1 MSEST
6 DVQNTAT
13 LATTTTTDGDN
24 FTPYTLEITVSD
36 PEKHLDQASGSTYV
50 SYLISTR
57 TNNPAYYNDK
67 NKNKNSDNDDDER
80 AETLI
85 KIRRR
90 YSDLLILYDVLAND
104 HPTCVIPPVPDKQL
118 LQYIAGDRFSQRFIQ
133 KRCHSIQTFLRRIA
147 AHPVLSLSGALRLFL
162 VSSEWETYRMS
173 LLGNLPSNRDEVTDA
188 FMNAFKSVRI
198 QNDEFVEIKRRND
211 RLNRSITKLNKVF
224 HAVVKR
230 TDLLAN
236 DYIKLGTGLQELAEL
251 SEGEGDREL
260 STSLTS
266 FLTGIGRTADSL
278 SDLNRYIDYEYL
290 VDLSDLGK
298 YIGSMKQLV
307 KLKDQKQI
315 DYEELSEYLAK
326 AIKER
331 DHLIS
336 GYGGSNY
343 LTTKLG
349 TLAGINQESARREKI
364 SKLEERIASLG
375 TELER
380 AKEVSDGFEQET
392 LKEIS
397 VFDELKT
404 QELKKSLNDLADRHI
419 KFYEEMLETWTKV
432 EESLG

>member
-6 DVQNTAT
+6 DVQNTN
-13 LATTTTTDGDN
+13 DDN
-24 FTPYTLEITVSD
+24 RTSYTLEITVSD
-36 PEKHLDQASGSTYV
+36 PEKHLDQTSGSTYV

-57 TNNPAYYNDK
+57 TNNPAYYYN
-67 NKNKNSDNDDDER
+67 NKTKTNSL
-80 AETLI
+80 ETSI

-118 LQYIAGDRFSQRFIQ
+118 LQYIAGDRFSQRFMQ

-147 AHPVLSLSGALRLFL
+147 AHPVLSHSGALRLFL
-162 VSSEWETYRMS
+162 VSSEWDTYRMS
-173 LLGNLPSNRDEVTDA
+173 LMGNLPSNGDEVTDA

-236 DYIKLGTGLQELAEL
+236 DYIKLATGLQELADISENESENDGDHEL
-251 SEGEGDREL
+251 SMR
-260 STSLTS
+260 LTS

-290 VDLSDLGK
+290 VDLHDLER

-315 DYEELSEYLAK
+315 DYEELSEYLSK

-343 LTTKLG
+343 LTAKLG
-349 TLAGINQESARREKI
+349 TLAGINQESIRREKI
-364 SKLEERIASLG
+364 SKLEERITSLG

-397 VFDELKT
+397 VFDELRT
-404 QELKKSLNDLADRHI
+404 QELKKSLNDLAERHI